1 MTKVVLDHAT
11 LAKLSGF
18 VDSLEVCDPSGKT
31 VGVFLPFHPGE
42 PKLCDVTPWIS
53 EEDRD
58 RRLSEGGASSLDDIL
73 GRLQRQ

>member
-42 PKLCDVTPWIS
+42 PKLCDVTPMIS
-53 EEDRD
+53 EEERA
-58 RRLSEGGASSLDDIL
+58 RRFNEPGGKTLAEIWKSLDAK
-73 GRLQRQ
+73 